1 MEYWSDEKRSMTP
14 ITTRPLLYPGIY
26 RHMAVLTA
34 LRLAA
39 IALGRNPILFVVAGL
54 SATLQLPQLAAQ
66 ALGPLASA
74 VVSMVFNLGFIVVF
88 PFVQGGLIAMANEA
102 FGGRT
107 TAETFVSGGKANYVQ
122 LLIGYVV
129 LVAANMV
136 IAIGALVLLL
146 VVGGVLFVLTPDPTG
161 ALLPGVL
168 VLFVLLFVLVYL
180 LFVFFVQFY
189 GHAIVI
195 DDLEALDGFK
205 RSVRVVR
212 DNPVST
218 VGYSLLLAFLTGGF
232 ALAVGGVSTLIVLQV
247 EQIPEVPDLPVALLA
262 GLVLVGLVGMAVVTA
277 LLLTFSVAFYRTVSE
292 EGTVDSDPAG

>member
-1 MEYWSDEKRSMTP
+1 
-14 ITTRPLLYPGIY
+14 
-26 RHMAVLTA
+26 MAVLTA

-39 IALGRNPILFVVAGL
+39 ITLGRNPVLFVVAGV
-54 SATLQLPQLAAQ
+54 SALLQLPQLGAQ
-66 ALGPLASA
+66 MLGPFASA

-107 TAETFVSGGKANYVQ
+107 TVGTFVAGGKANYVQ

-129 LVAANMV
+129 LVAANLA

-146 VVGGVLFVLTPDPTG
+146 GVGGVLFVLTPDPTG
-161 ALLPGVL
+161 AGALLPGVL
-168 VLFVLLFVLVYL
+168 VLLVLLLVLVYL
-180 LFVFFVQFY
+180 LFLFFVQFY

-212 DNPVST
+212 NNPGST
-218 VGYSLLLAFLTGGF
+218 VGYSLLLAFLAGGF
-232 ALAVGGVSTLIVLQV
+232 ALVVGGVSTLIVLQV

-277 LLLTFSVAFYRTVSE
+277 LLLTFSVAFYRTVRG
-292 EGTVDSDPAG
+292 EGTVDSAPAG